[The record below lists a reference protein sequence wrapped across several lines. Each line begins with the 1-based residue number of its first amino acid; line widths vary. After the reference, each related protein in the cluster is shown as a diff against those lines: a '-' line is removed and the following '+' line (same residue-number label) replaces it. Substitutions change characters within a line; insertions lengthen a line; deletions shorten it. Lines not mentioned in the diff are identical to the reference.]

1 MTPRFP
7 PLHDTPEPEHYGWM
21 DDGLSR
27 AERRMTRLTTFCQV
41 ALVALLLVMLAAH
54 FSDTWRAATVH
65 PDPVE
70 VK

>member
-7 PLHDTPEPEHYGWM
+7 PLHDTPEPEHYGWL

-27 AERRMTRLTTFCQV
+27 AERWSDYIIPAVQIG
-41 ALVALLLVMLAAH
+41 LVVLLVVTLTVH
-54 FSDTWRAATVH
+54 FSGVWDAATVH

-70 VK
+70 VQ